1 MICVVQRA
9 AAGVGIAGMAF
20 DLWFYL
26 ASGLVAPPWAVG
38 VLLALWALMLVL
50 SIRWFRRRP
59 FVVLAMPLVAAAVW
73 LAVIGAGGAWLG
85 WTA

>member
-1 MICVVQRA
+1 
-9 AAGVGIAGMAF
+9 
-20 DLWFYL
+20 
-26 ASGLVAPPWAVG
+26 
-38 VLLALWALMLVL
+38 MLVL

-59 FVVLAMPLVAAAVW
+59 FVVLAMPLVAAAVL